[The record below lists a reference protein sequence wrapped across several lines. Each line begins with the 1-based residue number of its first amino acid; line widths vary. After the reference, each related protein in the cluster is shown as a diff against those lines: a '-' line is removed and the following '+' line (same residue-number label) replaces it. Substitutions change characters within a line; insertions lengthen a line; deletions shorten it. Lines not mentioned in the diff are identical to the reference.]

1 MKKQNNLLK
10 TARIERCWTP
20 KFVSSKV
27 GVSLYTYI
35 RWEAGKQRPCHSSL
49 VALCHVFE
57 MSAEDLGFAYSFDL
71 RRGIPISEQIEE
83 QSNKTDGVSLIAP
96 DDPQVSAETLAQWA
110 SGIVECWQKYM
121 AGDQTEL
128 EHLVPTYLGGL
139 SKPTLSPGP
148 DQKTA
153 AGLTSQVYQLIA
165 LLDLQRGDF
174 AAAQTNGTQALV
186 YSQLSKDWNI
196 YVAAQMR
203 LATIFSARKRVG
215 SALSAYNDALRRVNA
230 GIDSISP
237 LLHSWIF
244 AGLAE
249 IQATMGRE
257 QEALQ
262 FLKLAF
268 LVFPPKP
275 EDDACFAYT
284 QYDLTMLFLY
294 EGMVFL
300 RLGQPKHAWDAFARV
315 DERKPTPPARLRTEF
330 LKHRAYTSFVLGNM
344 IQSCIYLEAAAK
356 AAQAISSDLVLS
368 EIYMLYEHMLA
379 MWGQEPRVRALARLF
394 QERIEQDY
402 PLVSPDIKAPE

>member
-10 TARIERCWTP
+10 SARIERCWTP
-20 KFVSSKV
+20 EFVSGKV

-35 RWEAGKQRPCHSSL
+35 RWEAGRQRPCQSSL
-49 VALCHVFE
+49 IALCQVFE
-57 MSAEDLGFAYSFDL
+57 MSAEELGFTHPSDL
-71 RRGIPISEQIEE
+71 QQDVPATEQIELHK
-83 QSNKTDGVSLIAP
+83 NMDKASLIVS
-96 DDPQVSAETLAQWA
+96 DDPLVSAETLAQWA
-110 SGIVECWQKYM
+110 VSIAECWQKYM
-121 AGDQTEL
+121 AGSQAGL
-128 EHLVPTYLGGL
+128 EHTAPTYLASL
-139 SKPTLSPGP
+139 SQPTLSPGP

-153 AGLTSQVYQLIA
+153 AGLTSQVYQLMA

-174 AAAQTNGTQALV
+174 STAEANGTQALV

-196 YVAAQMR
+196 YVAAQIR

-215 SALSAYNDALRRVNA
+215 SALGAYNDALRRVNA

-268 LVFPPKP
+268 VVFPPKP
-275 EDDACFAYT
+275 EEDTCFSYT

-300 RLGQPKHAWDAFARV
+300 RLGQPKDAWDAFARV
-315 DERKPTPPARLRTEF
+315 DEQKPTPPARLRAEF
-330 LKHRAYTSFVLGNM
+330 PQT
-344 IQSCIYLEAAAK
+344 
-356 AAQAISSDLVLS
+356 
-368 EIYMLYEHMLA
+368 
-379 MWGQEPRVRALARLF
+379 
-394 QERIEQDY
+394 
-402 PLVSPDIKAPE
+402 

>member
-1 MKKQNNLLK
+1 MQREGSPRHNFMKKQNNLLK
-10 TARIERCWTP
+10 SARIERCWTP
-20 KFVSSKV
+20 EFVSGKI

-35 RWEAGKQRPCHSSL
+35 RWEAGRQRPCHSSL
-49 VALCHVFE
+49 IALCQIFE
-57 MSAEDLGFAYSFDL
+57 MSAEELGFTHPADL
-71 RRGIPISEQIEE
+71 RRRIPIGEQTQQYTEMDE
-83 QSNKTDGVSLIAP
+83 AFATS

-110 SGIVECWQKYM
+110 SSIAECWKNYM
-121 AGDQTEL
+121 AGHQVEL
-128 EHLVPTYLGGL
+128 ERTAPTYLPGL

-174 AAAQTNGTQALV
+174 AAAQANGTQALV
-186 YSQLSKDWNI
+186 YSQLSTDWNM
-196 YVAAQMR
+196 YVAAQIR
-203 LATIFSARKRVG
+203 LATIFSARKQVG

-262 FLKLAF
+262 LLKLAF
-268 LVFPPKP
+268 AVFPPEP
-275 EDDACFAYT
+275 EEDVCFAYT
-284 QYDLTMLFLY
+284 QYNLTMLFLY

-315 DERKPTPPARLRTEF
+315 DEQKPTPPARLRAEF
-330 LKHRAYTSFVLGNM
+330 LKYRTYTSLVLGNM

-356 AAQAISSDLVLS
+356 AAQAISSDLILS
-368 EIYMLYEHMLA
+368 EIYTLYEHMLA
-379 MWGQEPRVRALARLF
+379 MWGLEPRVRALAKLF
-394 QERIEQDY
+394 QKE
-402 PLVSPDIKAPE
+402 

>member
-10 TARIERCWTP
+10 SARIARCWTP
-20 KFVSSKV
+20 EFVSDKV

-35 RWEAGKQRPCHSSL
+35 RWETGRQRPCQSSL
-49 VALCHVFE
+49 IALCQVFE
-57 MSAEDLGFAYSFDL
+57 MSAEELGLAHPSDLGQDVPAA
-71 RRGIPISEQIEE
+71 EQIELH
-83 QSNKTDGVSLIAP
+83 NNMDNASLIAS

-110 SGIVECWQKYM
+110 ASIAECWQKYM
-121 AGDQTEL
+121 AGSQAEL
-128 EHLVPTYLGGL
+128 EHTAPTYLANLGQ
-139 SKPTLSPGP
+139 PTLSPGP
-148 DQKTA
+148 DQKMA

-174 AAAQTNGTQALV
+174 AAAEANGTQALV

-196 YVAAQMR
+196 YVAAQIR
-203 LATIFSARKRVG
+203 LATIFSTRKRAG
-215 SALSAYNDALRRVNA
+215 SALGAYNDALRRVNA

-268 LVFPPKP
+268 AVFPPKP
-275 EDDACFAYT
+275 EEDTCFSYT

-294 EGMVFL
+294 EGMIFL
-300 RLGQPKHAWDAFARV
+300 RLGQPKHAWDAFTRI
-315 DERKPTPPARLRTEF
+315 DEQKPTPPARLRAEF
-330 LKHRAYTSFVLGNM
+330 LKHRTYTSLVLGNM

-356 AAQAISSDLVLS
+356 AAQAISSDLALS
-368 EIYMLYEHMLA
+368 EIYVLYEHMLA
-379 MWGQEPRVRALARLF
+379 MWGQEPRVRALAKLF
-394 QERIEQDY
+394 Q
-402 PLVSPDIKAPE
+402 KG

>member
-10 TARIERCWTP
+10 SARIERCWTP
-20 KFVSSKV
+20 EFVSGKV
-27 GVSLYTYI
+27 GVSLYTYT
-35 RWEAGKQRPCHSSL
+35 RWEAGRQRPCQSSL
-49 VALCHVFE
+49 IALCQVFE
-57 MSAEDLGFAYSFDL
+57 MSAKELGFTHLSDL
-71 RRGIPISEQIEE
+71 RQDVPAAEQIELH
-83 QSNKTDGVSLIAP
+83 SNMDNASLIAS

-110 SGIVECWQKYM
+110 ASIAECWQKYM
-121 AGDQTEL
+121 AGSQAEL
-128 EHLVPTYLGGL
+128 EHTAPTYLASL
-139 SKPTLSPGP
+139 RQPTLSPGP
-148 DQKTA
+148 DQKMA

-174 AAAQTNGTQALV
+174 ATAEANGTQALV
-186 YSQLSKDWNI
+186 YSQLSKDWNV
-196 YVAAQMR
+196 YVAAQIR

-268 LVFPPKP
+268 VVFPLKP
-275 EDDACFAYT
+275 EEDTCFSYT

-315 DERKPTPPARLRTEF
+315 DEQKPTPPARLRAEF
-330 LKHRAYTSFVLGNM
+330 LKHRTYTSLVLGNM

-356 AAQAISSDLVLS
+356 AAQAISSDLALS
-368 EIYMLYEHMLA
+368 EIYVLYEHMLA
-379 MWGQEPRVRALARLF
+379 MWGQEPRVRALAKLF
-394 QERIEQDY
+394 Q
-402 PLVSPDIKAPE
+402 KG

>member
-1 MKKQNNLLK
+1 MKKQNNLLQS
-10 TARIERCWTP
+10 ARIERSWTP
-20 KFVSSKV
+20 EFVSGKV

-35 RWEAGKQRPCHSSL
+35 RWEAGRQRPCHSSL
-49 VALCHVFE
+49 TALCQVFE
-57 MSAEDLGFAYSFDL
+57 MSAEELGFTHPSDF
-71 RRGIPISEQIEE
+71 RRGIPAAEQIE
-83 QSNKTDGVSLIAP
+83 QPDKTDDASLIAL

-110 SGIVECWQKYM
+110 SGIAECWQKYM
-121 AGDQTEL
+121 AGCQTEL
-128 EHLVPTYLGGL
+128 ERVASTYLADL

-174 AAAQTNGTQALV
+174 ATAETNGTQALV
-186 YSQLSKDWNI
+186 YSQLSKDWNM
-196 YVAAQMR
+196 YVAAQIR

-268 LVFPPKP
+268 AVFPSEP
-275 EDDACFAYT
+275 EEDTCFTYT

-315 DERKPTPPARLRTEF
+315 DEQKPTPPARLRAEF
-330 LKHRAYTSFVLGNM
+330 LKHRAYTSLVLGNM

-356 AAQAISSDLVLS
+356 AAQAISSDLILS
-368 EIYMLYEHMLA
+368 EIYTFYEHMLA
-379 MWGQEPRVRALARLF
+379 MWGLEPRVRALAKLF
-394 QERIEQDY
+394 Q
-402 PLVSPDIKAPE
+402 KG

>member
-20 KFVSSKV
+20 EFVSSKV

-215 SALSAYNDALRRVNA
+215 SAS
-230 GIDSISP
+230 
-237 LLHSWIF
+237 
-244 AGLAE
+244 
-249 IQATMGRE
+249 
-257 QEALQ
+257 
-262 FLKLAF
+262 
-268 LVFPPKP
+268 
-275 EDDACFAYT
+275 
-284 QYDLTMLFLY
+284 
-294 EGMVFL
+294 
-300 RLGQPKHAWDAFARV
+300 
-315 DERKPTPPARLRTEF
+315 
-330 LKHRAYTSFVLGNM
+330 
-344 IQSCIYLEAAAK
+344 
-356 AAQAISSDLVLS
+356 
-368 EIYMLYEHMLA
+368 
-379 MWGQEPRVRALARLF
+379 
-394 QERIEQDY
+394 ERIQRCLASCECRY
-402 PLVSPDIKAPE
+402 

>member
-1 MKKQNNLLK
+1 
-10 TARIERCWTP
+10 
-20 KFVSSKV
+20 
-27 GVSLYTYI
+27 
-35 RWEAGKQRPCHSSL
+35 
-49 VALCHVFE
+49 
-57 MSAEDLGFAYSFDL
+57 MSVT
-71 RRGIPISEQIEE
+71 EQIEPH
-83 QSNKTDGVSLIAP
+83 NHIDNASLIAS
-96 DDPQVSAETLAQWA
+96 DNPQVSAETLAQWA
-110 SGIVECWQKYM
+110 SSIAECWQKYM
-121 AGDQTEL
+121 AGDQAEL
-128 EHLVPTYLGGL
+128 ERVAPTYLAGL
-139 SKPTLSPGP
+139 GKPTLSPGP
-148 DQKTA
+148 DQKMA

-174 AAAQTNGTQALV
+174 AAAETNGMQALV
-186 YSQLSKDWNI
+186 YSQLSKDWNM
-196 YVAAQMR
+196 YVAAQIR

-230 GIDSISP
+230 GIDTISP

-268 LVFPPKP
+268 AVFPLKP
-275 EDDACFAYT
+275 EEDTCFSYT

-315 DERKPTPPARLRTEF
+315 DEQKPTPPARLRTEF
-330 LKHRAYTSFVLGNM
+330 LKHRTYTSLVLGNM

-356 AAQAISSDLVLS
+356 ATQAISSDLALS
-368 EIYMLYEHMLA
+368 DIYVLYEHMLA
-379 MWGQEPRVRALARLF
+379 MWGQEPRVKALAKLF
-394 QERIEQDY
+394 Q
-402 PLVSPDIKAPE
+402 KG

>member
-1 MKKQNNLLK
+1 MKKQNSLLK
-10 TARIERCWTP
+10 SARLERSWTP
-20 KFVSSKV
+20 EFVSSKV
-27 GVSLYTYI
+27 GVSPYTYI
-35 RWEAGKQRPCHSSL
+35 RWEAGRQRPCHSSL
-49 VALCHVFE
+49 IALCQVFE
-57 MSAEDLGFAYSFDL
+57 MSAEELGFVDPANL
-71 RRGIPISEQIEE
+71 RRGGVPAAEQTE
-83 QSNKTDGVSLIAP
+83 QLNETDDASLIAS

-110 SGIVECWQKYM
+110 SDIAECWQKYM

-128 EHLVPTYLGGL
+128 ERTAPSYLTGL
-139 SKPTLSPGP
+139 GKPTLSPGP

-153 AGLTSQVYQLIA
+153 ASLTSQVYQLMA

-174 AAAQTNGTQALV
+174 AAAQANGTQALV
-186 YSQLSKDWNI
+186 YSQLSTDWNMYI
-196 YVAAQMR
+196 AAQIR
-203 LATIFSARKRVG
+203 LATIFSARKQIG

-230 GIDSISP
+230 GNDTISP

-268 LVFPPKP
+268 VVFPPKP
-275 EDDACFAYT
+275 EEDACFTYT

-300 RLGQPKHAWDAFARV
+300 RLGQPKHAWNAFARV
-315 DERKPTPPARLRTEF
+315 DEQKPTPPARLRAEF
-330 LKHRAYTSFVLGNM
+330 LKHRAYTSLVLGNM

-356 AAQAISSDLVLS
+356 AAQAIGSDLALS

-379 MWGQEPRVRALARLF
+379 MWGQEPRVRALAKLF
-394 QERIEQDY
+394 QRG
-402 PLVSPDIKAPE
+402 